1 MIGVNDTNIGRLI
14 LVRHGE
20 SEGNRDRRFTHST
33 EVPLTERGREQ
44 ARTVA
49 ATIRK
54 RFAPACVV
62 ASPFARARETG
73 EIIAAALAL
82 PLEIE
87 PDVCEQHLGAL
98 MGQPYDTVRDDPS
111 FDPTRRWEWRP
122 PGGESLLEVQARV
135 GPVLDRLA
143 RSQSGGDVV
152 VVAHAGVLMAAWA
165 YVARSWDAAPV
176 APAIPNAGIVLVEH
190 NNGAYRLPVRIE
202 EA

>member
-1 MIGVNDTNIGRLI
+1 MAVDDTNVGRLI

-20 SEGNRDRRFTHST
+20 SEGNRDRCFTHST
-33 EVPLTERGREQ
+33 EVPLTERGRDQ

-49 ATIRK
+49 ITIRK

-87 PDVCEQHLGAL
+87 PNVREQHLGAL
-98 MGQPYDTVRDDPS
+98 MGKPYDSVRDDPS
-111 FDPTRRWEWRP
+111 FDPARRWEWRP

-143 RSQSGGDVV
+143 WFHRGREVII
-152 VVAHAGVLMAAWA
+152 VAHAGVLMAAWA
-165 YVARSWDAAPV
+165 YVVHSWDAAPV